1 MNAQRIATA
10 IVAAGLLALSG
21 GARAETEKSGLAML
35 EVPYASSLAGSYLAG
50 RSADVARDLQAAA
63 TYFTAALERDPNNPI
78 LLERVIVL
86 RVANGEVEPAL
97 ELADRLVEID
107 RLNPLARL
115 VRSVVAFNDGN
126 YVRSREE
133 IADTAPAPLALLTA
147 GLLTAWSEQATG
159 DTDSALKTIGELSGP
174 SWYGIFQNY
183 HQALI
188 ADLAGREDEAVEH
201 ITEAFNSDGSALRV
215 VEAYGVILARAGQRQ
230 DAIVGLRAFMAE
242 QPNNPVIA
250 GLLASIE
257 SGLTPP
263 PVATTPVEGAAEVLY
278 GLGAAIGT
286 DQGTELP
293 AAYLHLSRYL
303 KPSADLTLM
312 ALGDLLFSAER
323 CQDAL
328 GVYDRISPDSAL
340 KRNADIQ
347 SGLCLDLLERT
358 DEAAARLNPLIN
370 ADPPDLDAIIA
381 LGNIYRGRERF
392 AEAAE
397 IYTKGIDLIG
407 KPEPG
412 HWRLF
417 YFRGVANERSKNWPQ
432 AEKDLEQA
440 LELSPDQPQVLNYLG
455 YSWVDMGTRLEDGLE
470 MIRKAVEQRPRDG
483 YIVDSLGWAYYRLGR
498 YEEAVEQLEIAV
510 ELRPE
515 DPVINDHLGD
525 AYWQVG
531 RKLEA
536 TFQWSHAR
544 DLDPEPADL
553 EKIVKKLESGLAA
566 GDDSGRDG

>member
-1 MNAQRIATA
+1 MNAQRFATA
-10 IVAAGLLALSG
+10 IVAAGLLALSS

-35 EVPYASSLAGSYLAG
+35 DVPYASSLAGSYLAG

-63 TYFTAALERDPNNPI
+63 TYFTAALERDPDNPI

-126 YVRSREE
+126 FVRSREE
-133 IADTAPAPLALLTA
+133 IAETAPAPLALLTA

-159 DTDSALKTIGELSGP
+159 DTDGALETIGELSGP

-188 ADLAGREDEAVEH
+188 ADLAGREDDAVEH
-201 ITEAFNSDGSALRV
+201 IAEAFNSDGSALRV
-215 VEAYGVILARAGQRQ
+215 VEAYGVILARAGKRQ

-257 SGLTPP
+257 GGLTPP
-263 PVATTPVEGAAEVLY
+263 PVASTPVEGAAEVLY

-328 GVYDRISPDSAL
+328 AVYDRISPDSVL

-347 SGLCLDLLERT
+347 SGLCLDLLDRT

-370 ADPPDLDAIIA
+370 ADPPDLDAIVA

-392 AEAAE
+392 AEAAA

-407 KPEPG
+407 DPEPNQ
-412 HWRLF
+412 WRLF
-417 YFRGVANERSKNWPQ
+417 YFRGVASERSKNWPQ
-432 AEKDLEQA
+432 AEKDLELA

-455 YSWVDMGTRLEDGLE
+455 YSWVDMGSRLDDGLE

-498 YEEAVEQLEIAV
+498 YEEAVAQLEIAV

-536 TFQWSHAR
+536 TFQWNHAR

-553 EKIVKKLESGLAA
+553 EKIVKKLESGLAD

>member
-1 MNAQRIATA
+1 MTA
-10 IVAAGLLALSG
+10 PRLLTSLIAAGVIAFAT
-21 GARAETEKSGLAML
+21 GARAETEPNGLAL
-35 EVPYASSLAGSYLAG
+35 LKAPYSASLAGSYLAG
-50 RSADVARDLQAAA
+50 RSADVARDMKAAA
-63 TYFTAALERDPNNPI
+63 TYFTAALARDPDNPI

-86 RVANGEVEPAL
+86 RIANGDIEPAR
-97 ELADRLVEID
+97 ELADRLVSID

-115 VRSVVAFNDGN
+115 LRSTIAFKEGE
-126 YVRSREE
+126 YERARIE
-133 IADTAPAPLALLTA
+133 IGETAPAPLAILTS
-147 GLLTAWSEQATG
+147 GLLTAWAKQAAG
-159 DTDSALKTIGELSGP
+159 DVDDALKTIQDLSGP
-174 SWYGIFQNY
+174 AWYGIFQDY

-188 ADLAGREDEAVEH
+188 ADLAGRKDEAVER
-201 ITEAFNSDGSALRV
+201 ITAAFNADGSALRV
-215 VEAYGVILARAGQRQ
+215 VEAYGIILARAGKRQ
-230 DAIVGLRAFMAE
+230 DAIVGLRAFAAE
-242 QPNNPVIA
+242 QPNNPVIGA
-250 GLLASIE
+250 LLEQLE
-257 SGLTPP
+257 SGVTPP
-263 PVATTPVEGAAEVLY
+263 PVASTAREGAAEVLY
-278 GLGAAIGT
+278 GLGAAIGA

-303 KPSADLTLM
+303 KPESDLTLM
-312 ALGDLLFSAER
+312 ALGDLLFGAER
-323 CQDAL
+323 CEDAL
-328 GVYDRISPDSAL
+328 QVYDLIPASSAL

-347 SGLCLDLLERT
+347 SGLCLDAIDRT
-358 DEAAARLNPLIN
+358 DEAAARLEALIAANPE
-370 ADPPDLDAIIA
+370 DLDAIAA

-397 IYTKGIDLIG
+397 VYSRGIATIE
-407 KPEPG
+407 EPSVS
-412 HWRLF
+412 HWRIY

-432 AEKDLEQA
+432 AEEDLKKA

-455 YSWVDMGTRLEDGLE
+455 YSWVDMGLNLEEGLE
-470 MIRKAVEQRPRDG
+470 MIRKAVAQRPNDG

-498 YEEAVEQLEIAV
+498 YEEAVEQLERAA

-553 EKIVKKLESGLAA
+553 EKIVKKLEGGLAA
-566 GDDSGRDG
+566 NDDGRDG

>member
-1 MNAQRIATA
+1 MNAQRLATA
-10 IVAAGLLALSG
+10 ILAAGLLALSS

-35 EVPYASSLAGSYLAG
+35 DVPFASSLAGSYLAG
-50 RSADVARDLQAAA
+50 RSADVARDLEAAA
-63 TYFTAALERDPNNPI
+63 TYFTAALERDPDNPI

-86 RVANGEVEPAL
+86 RAANGEIEPAL

-115 VRSVVAFNDGN
+115 VRSVVAFGDGN
-126 YVRSREE
+126 YVQSREE
-133 IADTAPAPLALLTA
+133 IAETAPAPLAQLTA

-159 DTDSALKTIGELSGP
+159 DTDGALQTIGELSGP
-174 SWYGIFQNY
+174 AWYDIFQNY

-188 ADLAGREDEAVEH
+188 ADLAGREDLAVDH
-201 ITEAFNSDGSALRV
+201 ITKAFNSDGSALRV
-215 VEAYGVILARAGQRQ
+215 VEAYGVILTRAGERQ

-250 GLLASIE
+250 ELLAAIE
-257 SGLTPP
+257 GGLTPK
-263 PVATTPVEGAAEVLY
+263 PVASTPVEGAAEVLY

-293 AAYLHLSRYL
+293 AAYLHLSRFL

-328 GVYDRISPDSAL
+328 DVYDRISPDSVL

-347 SGLCLDLLERT
+347 AGLCLDVLDRT
-358 DEAAARLNPLIN
+358 DEAAARLDPMIN

-392 AEAAE
+392 AEAAT

-407 KPEPG
+407 EPEAN

-440 LELSPDQPQVLNYLG
+440 LKLSPDQPQVLNYLG
-455 YSWVDMGTRLEDGLE
+455 YSWVDMGSRLDDGLD

-498 YEEAVEQLEIAV
+498 YEDAVEQLEIAV

-553 EKIVKKLESGLAA
+553 EKIVKKLESGLAP
-566 GDDSGRDG
+566 GDDGGRDG